1 MESFCNLAL
10 SNHLFPHQFA
20 EHLDLADLS
29 RISILFHFR
38 ICCTLKVRARQR
50 IEVSMEGPQPVLIT
64 AATSGISEISID
76 ARIAVYRLRY
86 SQYLS
91 ISSCL
96 LCLLGISPDFQA
108 PHNIYLRRDGRL
120 NPQRAAFVSFF

>member
-1 MESFCNLAL
+1 M
-10 SNHLFPHQFA
+10 
-20 EHLDLADLS
+20 
-29 RISILFHFR
+29 
-38 ICCTLKVRARQR
+38 KVRARQR

-96 LCLLGISPDFQA
+96 LCLLCLLGISPDFQA